1 MMALPVVTKWP
12 FLCSQGGSYNFQ
24 SHDSGHGTGS
34 ENDSPHLTLNN
45 VRYLASAPTMERPA
59 AVLVPVQPGEMGP
72 RVNPEFFAVY
82 QHQQAAQSR
91 RGGRSQR
98 SHSPYHTYMEVDGDP
113 VYEEIERHEP
123 RHQLLVSDVS
133 DEDRKQSDM
142 SRQSSQRTCSDN
154 RPLIQYGGEPR
165 GPAGCAALSEA
176 RLRDFDQAQM
186 YHDLRRLRG
195 YGENVAMAV
204 LSGDQV
210 VCQLQPPHLAAI
222 REGATLPVD
231 RARPSH
237 SRFAEC

>member
-1 MMALPVVTKWP
+1 ML
-12 FLCSQGGSYNFQ
+12 LCGGQGGGYNFQ

-45 VRYLASAPTMERPA
+45 VRYLATAPTMERPA
-59 AVLVPVQPGEMGP
+59 AVLVPVQAGELGP

-82 QHQQAAQSR
+82 QHQQASR
-91 RGGRSQR
+91 RGGRPAR

-154 RPLIQYGGEPR
+154 RPLIPYGAER
-165 GPAGCAALSEA
+165 RPARRRRRRPAARRSVRRVCGTLTRRRCTMTCADCTATA
-176 RLRDFDQAQM
+176 RTWPWP
-186 YHDLRRLRG
+186 
-195 YGENVAMAV
+195 
-204 LSGDQV
+204 
-210 VCQLQPPHLAAI
+210 C
-222 REGATLPVD
+222 
-231 RARPSH
+231 
-237 SRFAEC
+237 